1 MDRPITLYYAATI
14 IFVLLDFFLG
24 ISIRAAFLDPYP
36 MARLVYYVFCY
47 ACLGLMLWRPAWVLI
62 IGIVESLVAVVA
74 LTLSMGVRVMV
85 VTDEMI
91 ESGRD
96 SVTTEEIINFIIV
109 AGIAYLSYL
118 QGIRVLKASK
128 IEKTDPWR

>member
-1 MDRPITLYYAATI
+1 MNRTITRYYAATI

-36 MARLVYYVFCY
+36 MARLAYYVFCY
-47 ACLGLMLWRPAWVLI
+47 ACLAIMLWQPAWALI
-62 IGIVESLVAVVA
+62 IGIAESLVAVVA
-74 LTLSMGVRVMV
+74 LTLSMGVRVMA

-91 ESGRD
+91 ESGRGF
-96 SVTTEEIINFIIV
+96 VTVQEICNFLIV

-118 QGIRVLKASK
+118 QGIKLLKATK
-128 IEKTDPWR
+128 IEKHDPWR